1 MLFGTATYF
10 FLTWVCSCDNLAF
23 IPRLARTI
31 AVGFAHHITQRGN
44 NRYDVFF
51 VDDDRRVYL
60 ELLKEQADT
69 ILAGT
74 GRLLPDEQSYP
85 YRRYP
90 ARAGFAGQGRVG
102 RTHFCYTQYIN
113 CFHGRSGHLWQ
124 GRFYSCDPD
133 ERHFRLAMKYIELN
147 PVRAKLCRKVVA

>member
-1 MLFGTATYF
+1 MSNHIHIVA
-10 FLTWVCSCDNLAF
+10 
-23 IPRLARTI
+23 IP
-31 AVGFAHHITQRGN
+31 H
-44 NRYDVFF
+44 
-51 VDDDRRVYL
+51 
-60 ELLKEQADT
+60 EQD
-69 ILAGT
+69 
-74 GRLLPDEQSYP
+74 S
-85 YRRYP
+85 P
-90 ARAGFAGQGRVG
+90 ARAVG